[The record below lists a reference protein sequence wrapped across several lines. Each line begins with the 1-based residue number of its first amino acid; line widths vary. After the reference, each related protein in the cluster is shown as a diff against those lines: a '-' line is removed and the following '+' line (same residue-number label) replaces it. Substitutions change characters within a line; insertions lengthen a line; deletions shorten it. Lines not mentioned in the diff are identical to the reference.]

1 MEKRNVMP
9 LREAIAEYGSV
20 DFIIDQKD
28 SQGVN
33 RTFAS
38 FANGNVAAIGS
49 KAKAALLEGK
59 GMDNFRYQE
68 IQGDEGNWV
77 PVVTLK
83 GGLTATVTFSL

>member
-1 MEKRNVMP
+1 MEKQNVMP
-9 LREAIAEYGSV
+9 LREAIAQFGTV

-68 IQGDEGNWV
+68 ILGDEGNWV